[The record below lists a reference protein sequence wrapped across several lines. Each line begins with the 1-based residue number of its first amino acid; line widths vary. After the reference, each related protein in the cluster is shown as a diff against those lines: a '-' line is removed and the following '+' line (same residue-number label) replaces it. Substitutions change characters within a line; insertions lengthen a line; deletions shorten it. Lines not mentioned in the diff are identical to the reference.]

1 MLSVSNRLRGSRN
14 RGLPPQRL
22 RGLIV
27 EWLRHLGLRVLTKV
41 SERVLITFWFQDRG
55 GYVSGDGR
63 VGEDVENTVNV
74 LVKIFVPTSALLSR
88 PHEDESK
95 WALRGLGTCR
105 AS

>member
-55 GYVSGDGR
+55 GDVSGDGR
-63 VGEDVENTVNV
+63 GGGDVEKKGNGFLKNF
-74 LVKIFVPTSALLSR
+74 LPTSALLSR